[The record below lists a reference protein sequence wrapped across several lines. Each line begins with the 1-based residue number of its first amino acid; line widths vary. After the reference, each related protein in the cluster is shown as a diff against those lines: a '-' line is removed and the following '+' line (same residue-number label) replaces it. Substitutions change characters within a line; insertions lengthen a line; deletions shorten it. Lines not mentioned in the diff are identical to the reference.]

1 MSFYEIPDFDILRS
15 DNHSQSTCLYNI
27 LSNIVGFSKKQCHN
41 HLQPVNMHFLLQKT
55 LKNYLQVLAK
65 LEDKIKIGCK
75 PTLTSTTVCVK
86 VAPFQYSMYLS
97 TKIPQSYVEDHNVW
111 IMIHIHQLSNIL

>member
-1 MSFYEIPDFDILRS
+1 MSFYEIPYFDILRS

-27 LSNIVGFSKKQCHN
+27 LSNIVSFIKEQCHN

-65 LEDKIKIGCK
+65 LED
-75 PTLTSTTVCVK
+75 
-86 VAPFQYSMYLS
+86 
-97 TKIPQSYVEDHNVW
+97 
-111 IMIHIHQLSNIL
+111 MIQMLN